1 MTGARGPTRAGDRL
15 GGAALLAFCAG
26 YGALIGEIPVLPL
39 QEGAAFT
46 ARTLPTFLAA
56 CGVVLSAWLLLA
68 PTRRPLPGVEGTGV
82 LRVLLF
88 LALMSAYGLAL
99 PVGGFLPAS
108 AAFLGTGF
116 LLLGGRPVPVL
127 AGLAILVPLGFWLL
141 LTAGLGV
148 YLPAGPAGR

>member
-1 MTGARGPTRAGDRL
+1 LTGPRDPTGAADRL
-15 GGAALLAFCAG
+15 GGAALLAFCTG
-26 YGALIGEIPVLPL
+26 YGALIGRIPVLPL

-68 PTRRPLPGVEGTGV
+68 PARRPLPDVEGTGV

-99 PVGGFLPAS
+99 PLGGFLPAS
-108 AAFLGTGF
+108 AAFLGLGF
-116 LLLGGRPVPVL
+116 LLLGGRPGPAAAL
-127 AGLAILVPLGFWLL
+127 ALLVPLAFWLL